1 MDKHA
6 RILVVDDDENIRMS
20 LGTILRDEG
29 YVVDLAVNGSEAIK
43 KTESAVFNVALIDIK
58 LPDMEGIELL
68 TRMKDTVPKVRKIIM
83 TGFPSLKNAIAA
95 VNNKADAY
103 LLKPVGLEKLLGTIR
118 EQLDLQEIEQRYS
131 EQKVADFIET
141 RVKQLAI

>member
-68 TRMKDTVPKVRKIIM
+68 TRMKDTVPKIRKIIM

-103 LLKPVGLEKLLGTIR
+103 LLKPVELEKLLGTIR

>member
-29 YVVDLAVNGSEAIK
+29 YVVDSAVNGSEAIK
-43 KTESAVFNVALIDIK
+43 KTESTVFNVALIDIK

-68 TRMKDTVPKVRKIIM
+68 TRIRDTVPKVRKIIM

-95 VNNKADAY
+95 VNKKADAY
-103 LLKPVGLEKLLGTIR
+103 LLKPVELEKLLGTIR

>member
-29 YVVDLAVNGSEAIK
+29 YVVDSAVNGSEAIK
-43 KTESAVFNVALIDIK
+43 KTESTVFNVALIDIK

-68 TRMKDTVPKVRKIIM
+68 TRMKDTVPKIRKIIM

-103 LLKPVGLEKLLGTIR
+103 LLKPVELEKLLGTIR

>member
-29 YVVDLAVNGSEAIK
+29 YVVDSAVNGSEAIK
-43 KTESAVFNVALIDIK
+43 KTESTVFNVALIDIK

-68 TRMKDTVPKVRKIIM
+68 TRMRDTVPKIRKIIM

-103 LLKPVGLEKLLGTIR
+103 LLKPVELEKLLGTIR

>member
-29 YVVDLAVNGSEAIK
+29 YVVDSAVNGSEAIK
-43 KTESAVFNVALIDIK
+43 KTESAVFNVALIDIR

-68 TRMKDTVPKVRKIIM
+68 TRMRDTVPKVRKIIM

-103 LLKPVGLEKLLGTIR
+103 LLKPVELDKLLSTIR
-118 EQLDLQEIEQRYS
+118 EQVDLQEIEQRYS
-131 EQKVADFIET
+131 EQKVVDFIET

>member
-29 YVVDLAVNGSEAIK
+29 YVVDSAVNGSEAIK
-43 KTESAVFNVALIDIK
+43 KTESSVFNVALIDIK

-95 VNNKADAY
+95 VNKKADAY
-103 LLKPVGLEKLLGTIR
+103 LLKPVELDKLLGTIR
-118 EQLDLQEIEQRYS
+118 EQLGLQEIEQRYS

>member
-6 RILVVDDDENIRMS
+6 RILVVDDDDNIRMS

-68 TRMKDTVPKVRKIIM
+68 TRIRDTVPKVRKIIM

-103 LLKPVGLEKLLGTIR
+103 LLKPVELEKLLGTIR

>member
-29 YVVDLAVNGSEAIK
+29 YVVDSAVNGSEAIK
-43 KTESAVFNVALIDIK
+43 KTESTVFNVALIDIK

-68 TRMKDTVPKVRKIIM
+68 TRIRDTVPKVRKIIM

-103 LLKPVGLEKLLGTIR
+103 LLKPVELDKLLSTIR

>member
-68 TRMKDTVPKVRKIIM
+68 TRIRDTVPKVRKIIM

-103 LLKPVGLEKLLGTIR
+103 LLKPVELEKLLGTIR